1 MSTLFIIGNGFDI
14 WNRLP
19 TSYWYFNQEYKD
31 HLDEHIHYFDDFCDV
46 DAEWANFEES
56 LGSFNENEFHD
67 NAAMQP
73 SLEEM
78 ADDPKLLYGF
88 EDEIA
93 IKKEELVDDITSAFK
108 TWIRSVDVNEAQKL
122 MHFYLPAHF
131 VNFNY
136 TTTLQDVYNIPEHT
150 VLHIHGKVGREIIF
164 GHGRNLESP
173 TTSEESDEPWFN
185 ETTKEVAQVHG
196 VFHKPVHEILEHH
209 RETLENYNGIENI
222 VVIGHSVN
230 EIDAP
235 YFKCILDAYPEAN
248 WQNYNYENAE
258 DGIDE
263 VSETHYKLLA
273 LGIPDDK
280 LSSFSSEK
288 LKELYPLP

>member
-19 TSYWYFNQEYKD
+19 TSYWYFHQKYKD
-31 HLDEHIHYFDDFCDV
+31 RLDEHIHYFDDFCDV
-46 DAEWANFEES
+46 DSEWANFEES
-56 LGSFNENEFHD
+56 LGSFNQDEFHD

-73 SLEEM
+73 SLEELG
-78 ADDPKLLYGF
+78 DDPKLLYGF

-93 IKKEELVDDITSAFK
+93 IKKEELVDDITSAFNA
-108 TWIRSVDVNEAQKL
+108 WIRSVDVNEAQKL
-122 MHFYLPAHF
+122 IHFNLPAYF

-136 TTTLQDVYNIPEHT
+136 TTTLQDVYSIPEHN

-164 GHGRNLESP
+164 GHGRNLISP
-173 TTSEESDEPWFN
+173 AINEERDEPWFH
-185 ETTKEVAQVHG
+185 ESAKAVAQVHG
-196 VFHKPVHEILEHH
+196 VFHKPVDEILDRH
-209 RETLENYNGIENI
+209 RQTLNNYGDIENV

-230 EIDAP
+230 AIDAP
-235 YFKCILDAYPEAN
+235 YFQCILDAYPTAN
-248 WQNYNYENAE
+248 WQNYNYENLD

-263 VSETHYKLLA
+263 VSETHDRLLA
-273 LGIPDDK
+273 LGVPADK

-288 LKELYPLP
+288 LKELYPLL

>member
-19 TSYWYFNQEYKD
+19 TSYWYFHQEYKD

-46 DAEWANFEES
+46 DSAWANFEES
-56 LGSFNENEFHD
+56 LGSFNQDAFHD

-73 SLEEM
+73 SLEELG
-78 ADDPKLLYGF
+78 DDPKLLYGF

-93 IKKEELVDDITSAFK
+93 IKKDELVDDITSAFNA
-108 TWIRSVDVNEAQKL
+108 WIRSVDVNEAKKL
-122 MHFYLPAHF
+122 MHFNLPAYF

-136 TTTLQDVYNIPEHT
+136 TTTLQDVYNIPERN

-164 GHGRNLESP
+164 GHGRNLISP
-173 TTSEESDEPWFN
+173 ATDEERDEPWFH
-185 ETTKEVAQVHG
+185 ESAKEVAQVHSI
-196 VFHKPVHEILEHH
+196 FHKQVDEILERH
-209 RETLENYNGIENI
+209 RQTLDNYGDIENI

-235 YFKCILDAYPEAN
+235 YFQYILNTYPKAD
-248 WQNYNYENAE
+248 WQNYNYENLE
-258 DGIDE
+258 EGIDD
-263 VSETHYKLLA
+263 VSETNDKLLT
-273 LGIPDDK
+273 LGVPADK